1 MSLISENQIGFKE
14 NCRTSDHLFSI
25 KTIIDHYK
33 SKKVYAAFIDL
44 RKAFDTVWREGL
56 FYKLLNSNISQ
67 KLFNILFSMYSNTT
81 SRIKF
86 SDGLGKIFNS
96 ECGVKQGDV
105 LSPTLFNI
113 FIDGIV
119 SDLKQNVKCEPVHVN
134 NLNVNCLLYADDIVI
149 LSESKS
155 GLQTSLDILYNY
167 CSNWKLQVN
176 VDKSKIMVFNSNS
189 KHQSINFT
197 FNGNTMQVVSKY
209 CYLGIVLKSNGKFN
223 LATSV
228 LVEKA
233 RKAYFKMKKII
244 GIDNP
249 CKLLEKLFDSIVLP
263 VLLYCCEIWGVDLS
277 LKDISVIEKFHVK
290 FLKDILGLHCKAS
303 NAGCLAELNRLPLW
317 SKISFSSIKYWN
329 HLITSNSLA
338 FKLYQG
344 TINSNSWTK
353 KIYGIL
359 DNLGFSNIS
368 NYKSTIQHFLPNIK
382 QRIIDQCIQEQSS
395 KIFSSEKLS
404 FFQKLYMRKRSP
416 YVDILRKR
424 SERSSI
430 SRIRLSAHKL
440 AIESGRYNA
449 TIRNE
454 RYCNA
459 CKTGAIE
466 DETHFLFQCKA
477 YSHLR
482 NSYFSNFYKISKINI
497 ANNLDKERYI
507 LHVCLNSEI
516 HTILNITVKFIND
529 CFEHRCQL
537 V

>member
-1 MSLISENQIGFKE
+1 MQ
-14 NCRTSDHLFSI
+14 
-25 KTIIDHYK
+25 
-33 SKKVYAAFIDL
+33 AL
-44 RKAFDTVWREGL
+44 RKTSYRYFFIVVNL
-56 FYKLLNSNISQ
+56 
-67 KLFNILFSMYSNTT
+67 SM
-81 SRIKF
+81 
-86 SDGLGKIFNS
+86 
-96 ECGVKQGDV
+96 
-105 LSPTLFNI
+105 
-113 FIDGIV
+113 
-119 SDLKQNVKCEPVHVN
+119 
-134 NLNVNCLLYADDIVI
+134 
-149 LSESKS
+149 
-155 GLQTSLDILYNY
+155 
-167 CSNWKLQVN
+167 
-176 VDKSKIMVFNSNS
+176 
-189 KHQSINFT
+189 
-197 FNGNTMQVVSKY
+197 
-209 CYLGIVLKSNGKFN
+209 
-223 LATSV
+223 
-228 LVEKA
+228 
-233 RKAYFKMKKII
+233 
-244 GIDNP
+244 
-249 CKLLEKLFDSIVLP
+249 
-263 VLLYCCEIWGVDLS
+263 
-277 LKDISVIEKFHVK
+277 KDISVIEKFHVK